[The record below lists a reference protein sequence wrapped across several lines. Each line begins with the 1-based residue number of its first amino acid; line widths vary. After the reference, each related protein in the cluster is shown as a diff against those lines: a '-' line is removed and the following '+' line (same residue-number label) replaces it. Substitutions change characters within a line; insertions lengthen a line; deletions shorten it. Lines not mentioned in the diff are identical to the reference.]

1 MWPQNIW
8 QNKLYPY
15 MIPEILTYKLH
26 NCINVGLWEDITFL
40 ITKEYLPFKD
50 LLSDKYDYMIILLIL
65 TSVYHKSFPLN
76 NILNFITYDEMS
88 CHKVIYSCS
97 MLSKI
102 VLKFYKRLYKL
113 FFEKFFKVKSH
124 SDEKKCCYRLL
135 VVSTTERM
143 MNQKIEDFKSY
154 LKLEK

>member
-1 MWPQNIW
+1 
-8 QNKLYPY
+8 

-26 NCINVGLWEDITFL
+26 NCIKVGLWEDITFL

-50 LLSDKYDYMIILLIL
+50 LLWQIWLHDNFINFDICLDY
-65 TSVYHKSFPLN
+65 KSFPN
-76 NILNFITYDEMS
+76 NILSFITYNEIS

-102 VLKFYKRLYKL
+102 VLKFYKRLAIVFWKN
-113 FFEKFFKVKSH
+113 FKVKSH

-143 MNQKIEDFKSY
+143 MNQKMKISSHI
-154 LKLEK
+154 